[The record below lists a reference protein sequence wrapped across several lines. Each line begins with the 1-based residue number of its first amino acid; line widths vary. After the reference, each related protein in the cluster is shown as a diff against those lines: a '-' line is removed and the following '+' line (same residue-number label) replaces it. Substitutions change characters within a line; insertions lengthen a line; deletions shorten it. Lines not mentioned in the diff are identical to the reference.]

1 MLDTPGFS
9 LLETELIE
17 PRLLEEQYAEF
28 RPYVGQCRF
37 VPCYHITEPDCAVL
51 RALRDGKIA
60 PERYERYRELLNEM
74 KERWKNRY
82 D

>member
-1 MLDTPGFS
+1 MMNRGTILRGIGGFYTVLDDEGRSYT
-9 LLETELIE
+9 
-17 PRLLEEQYAEF
+17 
-28 RPYVGQCRF
+28 
-37 VPCYHITEPDCAVL
+37 L
-51 RALRDGKIA
+51 RALRDGEIA